1 MRVFLSSPV
10 CSLVTEL
17 LLSSRRVIGRLKTIK
32 MRKTVEL
39 DLHCLLFC
47 SPSSDIADE
56 KNHHQLEKLIL
67 RFVRTAAFLHG
78 RYAESDC

>member
-1 MRVFLSSPV
+1 MGVFLSSPV

-39 DLHCLLFC
+39 DL
-47 SPSSDIADE
+47 P
-56 KNHHQLEKLIL
+56 
-67 RFVRTAAFLHG
+67 R
-78 RYAESDC
+78 